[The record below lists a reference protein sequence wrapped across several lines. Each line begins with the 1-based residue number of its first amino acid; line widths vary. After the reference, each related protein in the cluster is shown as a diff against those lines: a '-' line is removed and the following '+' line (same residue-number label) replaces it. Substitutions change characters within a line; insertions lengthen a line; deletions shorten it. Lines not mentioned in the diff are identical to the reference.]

1 MAAHTRARLSLAA
14 VLVFLAGL
22 TALAQPGLCPC
33 WLIGDVRTHH
43 PHFDGRPERPHHHNY
58 LFEMF
63 PAGAAVLAEP
73 NLLPAASLILLLGLA
88 VLWQSRHVAAIFSRP
103 WAALPVT
110 PPPR

>member
-1 MAAHTRARLSLAA
+1 MAANARSRLSLMA
-14 VLVFLAGL
+14 VLVFLAGF

-33 WLIGDVRTHH
+33 WLIGDVRDYH
-43 PHFDGRPERPHHHNY
+43 PHFNGRPQRPHHHNY

-73 NLLPAASLILLLGLA
+73 TLLPAASLILLLGLA
-88 VLWQSRHVAAIFSRP
+88 ALWQSRRDAVIFSRP
-103 WAALPVT
+103 WAPLPFT